1 MTKGVS
7 GRIAR
12 PEKAVCYCFESDPFG
27 LVDKEAFVDIIMD
40 EVEGLLN
47 QIAVMVVAPFTHII
61 VGEVVLFAL
70 TIDKVDCF

>member
-12 PEKAVCYCFESDPFG
+12 PEKAVCCCFESDLFD

-40 EVEGLLN
+40 EGLLN